1 MPFGFGMAQ
10 LKQERFHL
18 TLNNYGIVNSIKL
31 FLFASLLFTS
41 LTGMAQSEKDKI
53 KAMEEQRQMDKQRR
67 VTMKT
72 DSAIRLSEEGQYL
85 EADAKFKVVLSTIR
99 SVPSDL
105 TYHFGKNSFH
115 IGKYK
120 QSVDWLNK
128 YIQLKGTSGQ
138 YSEKAVEWLAKAEA
152 ELLKEREREAL
163 QASEVLSKDYTLD
176 CGPTGKVLCT
186 VCKGSTVVVKKGY
199 FGDHYST
206 CGYCHKQGYLSCDE
220 YNQLLKGTLKPDTE
234 K

>member
-1 MPFGFGMAQ
+1 MNPKS
-10 LKQERFHL
+10 LLLL
-18 TLNNYGIVNSIKL
+18 TL
-31 FLFASLLFTS
+31 LLVTS
-41 LTGMAQSEKDKI
+41 LATFAQSEKEKI
-53 KAMEEQRQMDKQRR
+53 KAIEEQRQIDKQRK
-67 VTMKT
+67 VTMKM
-72 DSAIRLSEEGQYL
+72 DSAIRLSEEGQY
-85 EADAKFKVVLSTIR
+85 EAADEKFKVVLNTIR

-105 TYHFGKNSFH
+105 TYHFGRNSFL

-128 YIQLKGTSGQ
+128 YIQLKGTTGQ
-138 YSEKAVEWLAKAEA
+138 YSEKAVEWLAKAEV
-152 ELLKEREREAL
+152 ELLKEREREAK
-163 QASEVLSKDYTLD
+163 QASEVLSKDFTLD

-220 YNQLLKGTLKPDTE
+220 YNQLIKGTLKPE
-234 K
+234 IGK

>member
-1 MPFGFGMAQ
+1 MNSKRLLLIA
-10 LKQERFHL
+10 LLSVTCL
-18 TLNNYGIVNSIKL
+18 TAI
-31 FLFASLLFTS
+31 
-41 LTGMAQSEKDKI
+41 AQSEKDKI
-53 KAMEEQRQMDKQRR
+53 KAMEEQRQIDKQRR
-67 VTMKT
+67 ITMKL
-72 DSAIRLSEEGQYL
+72 DSAIRLSEEGQYK
-85 EADAKFKVVLSTIR
+85 EADEKFKVVLSTIR

-128 YIQLKGTSGQ
+128 YIQLKGTTGQ

-176 CGPTGKVLCT
+176 CGPSGKVMCT

-206 CGYCHKQGYLSCDE
+206 CGYCHKQGFLTCDE
-220 YNQLLKGTLKPDTE
+220 YNQLIKGTLKPETQP
-234 K
+234 

>member
-1 MPFGFGMAQ
+1 
-10 LKQERFHL
+10 
-18 TLNNYGIVNSIKL
+18 
-31 FLFASLLFTS
+31 
-41 LTGMAQSEKDKI
+41 
-53 KAMEEQRQMDKQRR
+53 MEEQRQIDKQRR
-67 VTMKT
+67 VTMKL
-72 DSAIRLSEEGQYL
+72 DSAIRLSEEGQYK
-85 EADAKFKVVLSTIR
+85 EADEKFKVVLSTIR

-115 IGKYK
+115 IGKYN

-128 YIQLKGTSGQ
+128 YIQLKGTTGQ
-138 YSEKAVEWLAKAEA
+138 FSEQAVEWLAKAEA

-199 FGDHYST
+199 FGDNYST
-206 CGYCHKQGYLSCDE
+206 CGYCHKQGFLTCDE
-220 YNQLLKGTLKPDTE
+220 YNLLIKGNLKPDTQP
-234 K
+234 